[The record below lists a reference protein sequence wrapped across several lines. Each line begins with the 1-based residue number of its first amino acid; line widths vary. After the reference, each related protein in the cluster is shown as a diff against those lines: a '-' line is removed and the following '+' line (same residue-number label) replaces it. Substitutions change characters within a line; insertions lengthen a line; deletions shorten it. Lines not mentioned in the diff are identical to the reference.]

1 MSVREAINQPT
12 AKSTGRLVI
21 GLIISIIICFSA
33 GGLGSLATS
42 SSITGWYVEIN
53 KPTWNPPN
61 WIFGPVW
68 STLFLM
74 ISVSAWLV
82 WKSSGFEKAK
92 LAFGVYAFHLLLN
105 ALWSI
110 VFFGMQQMGWAFVE
124 IVALW
129 ISIVA
134 TIVLFHRHSKLAA
147 WLLIPYILWV
157 SFASFLNY
165 TIWQMNQA

>member
-1 MSVREAINQPT
+1 
-12 AKSTGRLVI
+12 
-21 GLIISIIICFSA
+21 
-33 GGLGSLATS
+33 
-42 SSITGWYVEIN
+42 
-53 KPTWNPPN
+53 
-61 WIFGPVW
+61 
-68 STLFLM
+68 M

-82 WKSSGFEKAK
+82 WKSSGVEKAK